1 MPRNQG
7 LAVKMTLRGGKSVML
22 TRRSSRCPRSLENP
36 HRTRVPTFPQQ
47 RLRRRTNLSK
57 LQNPPKSQG
66 LTDSCAEPKFDAS
79 QLHEEPV
86 GIRWDFQTL
95 TVGFDQHLQ
104 VVFGF
109 EPSPTSV
116 ERYSQTSQVKNSPL
130 NVGVSKRS
138 TVSGATPYVPRP
150 PPPAT
155 SLCRRGSDCW
165 VRGQSR
171 MRSPGIV
178 KSHVSD
184 VRFVT
189 TTRFAMKP
197 FPGRSNWNS
206 RSGRCAALKE

>member
-1 MPRNQG
+1 
-7 LAVKMTLRGGKSVML
+7 MTLRGGKSVML

-86 GIRWDFQTL
+86 GIRWHFQTL

-130 NVGVSKRS
+130 KFGFSKRS
-138 TVSGATPYVPRP
+138 TVSRATSYVPRP
-150 PPPAT
+150 PPLPAARALT
-155 SLCRRGSDCW
+155 NTLQSGSSQTNKSLDGLPGYSTAGRDSTLFAAIVTCVLFSMGRG
-165 VRGQSR
+165 
-171 MRSPGIV
+171 
-178 KSHVSD
+178 
-184 VRFVT
+184 
-189 TTRFAMKP
+189 
-197 FPGRSNWNS
+197 
-206 RSGRCAALKE
+206 